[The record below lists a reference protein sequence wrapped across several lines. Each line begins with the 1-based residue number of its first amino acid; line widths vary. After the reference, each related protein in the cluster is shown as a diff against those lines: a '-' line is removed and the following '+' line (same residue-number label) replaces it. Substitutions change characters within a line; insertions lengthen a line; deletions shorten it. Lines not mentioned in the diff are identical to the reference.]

1 MEAWSEATPH
11 SERRVCA
18 LRPGCECGGAGAGER
33 EAGRKRREGKR
44 WGEPRPCHPPRLL
57 LPPPAPHPHV
67 LRRPARGAVLTGRAS
82 PPAERPR
89 CASRQGE
96 SCPPVPGGPRPHSPR
111 PGKSPRRR
119 LPLARRS
126 SPGVPGVGVGR
137 WWGASAGHAG
147 VSSPRALGHTPAGR
161 APRLSVPGAT
171 PPDPQRREHLAF
183 TSTSVSVPRGPLR
196 YLSVYLSLHPS
207 CFSTSL
213 RSYPN
218 PCFWPPVLA
227 GLFLCG
233 LRLQADF
240 CPDVRSLLA
249 GRPVQTRRGLAG
261 SLPKGHPSVPLLEAS
276 RLGFLLFVC

>member
-1 MEAWSEATPH
+1 MVGGVGWA
-11 SERRVCA
+11 
-18 LRPGCECGGAGAGER
+18 CGGILSPSSGPHPSWASTSPVR
-33 EAGRKRREGKR
+33 PRRDP
-44 WGEPRPCHPPRLL
+44 PRPPEE
-57 LPPPAPHPHV
+57 
-67 LRRPARGAVLTGRAS
+67 GALGLY
-82 PPAERPR
+82 
-89 CASRQGE
+89 QYF
-96 SCPPVPGGPRPHSPR
+96 
-111 PGKSPRRR
+111 
-119 LPLARRS
+119 
-126 SPGVPGVGVGR
+126 GVGAPG
-137 WWGASAGHAG
+137 SA
-147 VSSPRALGHTPAGR
+147 
-161 APRLSVPGAT
+161 
-171 PPDPQRREHLAF
+171 
-183 TSTSVSVPRGPLR
+183 LR